1 MNVLRNTRV
10 DHYFEKYLRHLAG
23 LPDLRFCQIGVY
35 MGDMTLW
42 LLDNILTHESC
53 TLDDVDAR
61 IEGYDGWTPEGVEA
75 VYQERMEARDELY
88 SQVGTHSL
96 YSADFFAYITSAYRT
111 EYDFIYVDADHTSEG
126 VLMDACDA
134 WRHLKSG
141 GIIAFDDTDRE
152 DTQRGVNAFLSAVG
166 GYFLLERGL
175 QTWIQK
181 S

>member
-10 DHYFEKYLRHLAG
+10 DHYFEKHLRHLAG

-75 VYQERMEARDELY
+75 VYHERMDELY
-88 SQVGTHSL
+88 SQIENHSL
-96 YSADFFAYITSAYRT
+96 YSADFFTVYPTK
-111 EYDFIYVDADHTSEG
+111 YDFIYVDADHTSEG

-166 GYFLLERGL
+166 GYCLLEWGL

>member
-10 DHYFEKYLRHLAG
+10 DHYFEKHLRHLAG
-23 LPDLRFCQIGVY
+23 LPDLRFCQIGAY

-42 LLDNILTHESC
+42 LLDNILTHESSI
-53 TLDDVDAR
+53 LDDVDAR

-75 VYQERMEARDELY
+75 VYQERMEARDELH
-88 SQVGTHSL
+88 SQLETHSL
-96 YSADFFAYITSAYRT
+96 YSADFFAFYPT

-126 VLMDACDA
+126 VLMDACGA

-141 GIIAFDDTDRE
+141 GIMAFDDTDRE

-166 GYFLLERGL
+166 GYCLLEWGL

>member
-10 DHYFEKYLRHLAG
+10 DHYFEKHLRHLAG

-53 TLDDVDAR
+53 TLDDVDAW

-88 SQVGTHSL
+88 SLYSQVKTHNL
-96 YSADFFAYITSAYRT
+96 YSADFFAFYPT

-126 VLMDACDA
+126 VLMDARNA

-152 DTQRGVNAFLSAVG
+152 DTQRGVNAFLSAVD

>member
-10 DHYFEKYLRHLAG
+10 DHYFEKHLRHLAG

-75 VYQERMEARDELY
+75 VYQERMEARDERY
-88 SQVGTHSL
+88 GKVVAYRD
-96 YSADFFAYITSAYRT
+96 YSAAYFTSRHTAFN
-111 EYDFIYVDADHTSEG
+111 FIYVDADHTSEG

-134 WRHLKSG
+134 WRHLKYG

-166 GYFLLERGL
+166 GYCLLEWGL